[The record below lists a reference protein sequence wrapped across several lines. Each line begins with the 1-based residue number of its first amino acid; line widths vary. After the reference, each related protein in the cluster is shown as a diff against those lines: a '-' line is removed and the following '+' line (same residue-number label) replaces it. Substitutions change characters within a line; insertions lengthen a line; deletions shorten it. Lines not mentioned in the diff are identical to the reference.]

1 MMSVM
6 IRAIFFLSV
15 LSTSCITFAD
25 SKIESSFDGDRA
37 LAHIYKQVSFGPRTL
52 DNPKAKAATLDFIG
66 SYLKPLATK
75 LTVQPFSANG
85 LSGNNLWASF
95 INPKSHA
102 NQRIM
107 LGAHWDTRPISDQE
121 SDLSKQHLPTP
132 GANDGGSGVAVLL
145 ELARIF
151 ATNPPPVSV
160 DLIFFDL
167 EDMGNIENLPFAIGA
182 RAFVERNRFYRPSA
196 GIIVDMVCDKNL
208 TIPQERYSKTKASAL
223 INQIWEIAAR
233 QNATVFSKDQ
243 GTYIQ
248 DDHLPFLEA
257 NIPVVDLIHYPFP
270 DYWHTPEDT
279 PDKCSSDSLSQVGN
293 VILSLVYNMAKI
305 TATSD

>member
-1 MMSVM
+1 MSAM
-6 IRAIFFLSV
+6 IRAVFFLIV
-15 LSTSCITFAD
+15 LSASCISFAD
-25 SKIESSFDGDRA
+25 SQTQSSFDGDRA
-37 LAHIYKQVSFGPRTL
+37 LAHIYQQVSFGPRTL
-52 DNPKAKAATLDFIG
+52 DNPSAKAETLGFIA

-75 LTVQPFSANG
+75 LTIQKFSNNG
-85 LSGNNLWASF
+85 MSGNNLWASF
-95 INPKSHA
+95 INPKPHA

-121 SDLSKQHLPTP
+121 SDSSKQYLPTP

-151 ATNPPPVSV
+151 AANPPPVSV
-160 DLIFFDL
+160 DLVFFDL
-167 EDMGNIENLPFAIGA
+167 EDMGNIDNLPFAIGA

-223 INQIWEIAAR
+223 IDQIWKIAAR

-243 GTYIQ
+243 GAYIQ

-257 NIPVVDLIHYPFP
+257 NIPVIDLIHYPFP
-270 DYWHTPEDT
+270 DYWHTSEDT
-279 PDKCSSDSLSQVGN
+279 VDKCSSNSLEQVGN
-293 VILSLVYNMAKI
+293 VILSLVYDAG
-305 TATSD
+305 

>member
-1 MMSVM
+1 MVSAM
-6 IRAIFFLSV
+6 IRAVFFLIV
-15 LSTSCITFAD
+15 LSASCISFAA
-25 SKIESSFDGDRA
+25 SQPQPSVDGDRA
-37 LAHIYKQVSFGPRTL
+37 LAHIYQQVSFGPRTL
-52 DNPKAKAATLDFIG
+52 DNPSAKAETLGFIA

-75 LTVQPFSANG
+75 LTIQKFSNNG
-85 LSGNNLWASF
+85 MSGNNLWASF
-95 INPKSHA
+95 INPKPHA

-121 SDLSKQHLPTP
+121 SDSSKQYLPTP

-151 ATNPPPVSV
+151 AANPPPVSV

-167 EDMGNIENLPFAIGA
+167 EDMGNIDNLPFAIGA

-196 GIIVDMVCDKNL
+196 GVIVDMVCDKNL

-223 INQIWEIAAR
+223 IDQIWKIAAR

-257 NIPVVDLIHYPFP
+257 NIPVIDLIHYPFP
-270 DYWHTPEDT
+270 DYWHTSEDT
-279 PDKCSSDSLSQVGN
+279 VDKCSSNSLEQVGN
-293 VILSLVYNMAKI
+293 VILSLVYDAG
-305 TATSD
+305 